1 MSIQQTHAK
10 CILFPT
16 FLALEQHQ
24 PTMEE
29 DCKWL
34 VFCGDRI
41 LANIGNRYI
50 NYIVQTHIKLKE
62 KLIFGDKRFCKAEM

>member
-1 MSIQQTHAK
+1 MSTQQTHARYT
-10 CILFPT
+10 LFPT
-16 FLALEQHQ
+16 FHSLEQHR
-24 PTMEE
+24 PTMED

-50 NYIVQTHIKLKE
+50 NYIIQT
-62 KLIFGDKRFCKAEM
+62 RKARGEAYIWRQKIL